1 MGNREA
7 LIEGAKSCLREKGF
21 TRTTARDIASAAGVS
36 LAAIGY
42 HFGSKEALM
51 KEALREAME
60 EWGDQVSAET
70 IPGPEVAA
78 AAPGSPVSPVSQP
91 EASARERFEQAWA
104 QAIESLPASRSLW
117 LTQFE
122 ILSQAD
128 HLPDVLASLG
138 GLQAD
143 AREGLAELFGPLE
156 AGADPEEVQRIGAF
170 YQMMMLGMVGLWLAD
185 PDQAP
190 TGTDLS
196 RTLRLIA
203 DRLESG
209 EDRNAEGDS

>member
-60 EWGDQVSAET
+60 EWGDQVGEEAVE
-70 IPGPEVAA
+70 ER
-78 AAPGSPVSPVSQP
+78 PVV
-91 EASARERFEQAWA
+91 SARERFEQTWA
-104 QAIESLPASRSLW
+104 QAIESLPATRSLW

-143 AREGLAELFGPLE
+143 ARAGLAELFGPLE

-170 YQMMMLGMVGLWLAD
+170 YQMMMLGVVGLWLAD
-185 PDQAP
+185 PDQTP
-190 TGTDLS
+190 TAADLS

-203 DRLESG
+203 DRLGS
-209 EDRNAEGDS
+209 DS

>member
-7 LIEGAKSCLREKGF
+7 LIEGAKSCLRDKGF

-42 HFGSKEALM
+42 HFGSKDALL

-60 EWGDQVSAET
+60 EWGDQVGET
-70 IPGPEVAA
+70 TEAA
-78 AAPGSPVSPVSQP
+78 AAEVSPVSVP
-91 EASARERFEQAWA
+91 EVSARDRFEQAWR

-143 AREGLAELFGPLE
+143 AREGLAEIFGPLD
-156 AGADPEEVQRIGAF
+156 AGADPDEVQRIGAF

-185 PDQAP
+185 PDQTP
-190 TGTDLS
+190 SGTDLT
-196 RTLRLIA
+196 RTLMLIA
-203 DRLESG
+203 DRLGAG
-209 EDRNAEGDS
+209 EARNAEGDS

>member
-42 HFGSKEALM
+42 HFGSKEALL

-60 EWGDQVSAET
+60 EWGDQVGET
-70 IPGPEVAA
+70 TEAA
-78 AAPGSPVSPVSQP
+78 AAEVSPVSAP
-91 EASARERFEQAWA
+91 EVSARDRFEQAWG

-143 AREGLAELFGPLE
+143 AREGLAEIFGPLE
-156 AGADPEEVQRIGAF
+156 AGADPDEVQRIGAF

-185 PDQAP
+185 PDQTP
-190 TGTDLS
+190 TGADLT
-196 RTLRLIA
+196 RTLMLIA
-203 DRLESG
+203 DRLGAG
-209 EDRNAEGDS
+209 EERNAEGDS